1 MMFQEKIEPARI
13 SGARFVGIVALV
25 ILLLALALQAS
36 RALTALTGVGAFDAL
51 FLLFAVAIVFWLMR
65 GTVVGY
71 VYTLRE
77 DGALLLQRDYGSR
90 INALLE
96 VRAGRV
102 LEVLPYAKGT
112 DLRAAYGAV
121 PRFCPARRATHVL
134 VYAQEG
140 KRRAVVFAP
149 SQELLERIGEA
160 RRHAAS

>member
-1 MMFQEKIEPARI
+1 MFQEKIEPARI

-51 FLLFAVAIVFWLMR
+51 FLLCAVAIVFWLMR

-96 VRAGRV
+96 V
-102 LEVLPYAKGT
+102 
-112 DLRAAYGAV
+112 RAAYGAV